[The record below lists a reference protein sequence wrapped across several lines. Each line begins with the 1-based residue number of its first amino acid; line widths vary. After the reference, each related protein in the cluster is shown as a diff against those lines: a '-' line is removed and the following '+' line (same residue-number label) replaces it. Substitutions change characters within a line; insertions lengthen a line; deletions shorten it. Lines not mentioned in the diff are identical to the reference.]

1 MQKKITLD
9 SHKLEVIRINIVLY
23 GLLDLFLFLQRDPW
37 KSTTTFQAQ
46 IAKEIHHYIIEI
58 KM

>member
-1 MQKKITLD
+1 MQKKSTLD

-37 KSTTTFQAQ
+37 KPTTSFRAQ
-46 IAKEIHHYIIEI
+46 TSKEIHHYIMEI